1 MLSFKEAF
9 QYFATSFWNKS
20 KNTFLTIEN
29 GINGILLDP
38 KYELV
43 NSVTNNASITLP
55 SLDTFDEIYI
65 EMTNGENTIV
75 HQASVKKGS
84 LLSDNSAVTY
94 REILLDGIHDTQTYV
109 TYDIATNTIT
119 PSYCEGVVINETTN
133 VTTSVYVKKYV
144 VSETTTTLSSGIIS
158 YDDTKANLGTDNLQ
172 GAIEKLDDKIDGIE
186 QTATNT
192 SYNNTTSGLT
202 STNVQGAIDEVVNEV
217 KNKVNYASFL
227 EKKDINENT
236 IESTLPYELKNS
248 CALIYKNEIHILGGE
263 YNNASYTKHYKWN
276 GSSWAS
282 VSTLPYKFY
291 QGCAVVYNNEIHI
304 LGGSGIYTKHYK
316 WNGSSWTNVSTI
328 PTYCGAGTASVV
340 FNNEIYIMG
349 SGANSSYSRI
359 FYKWNG
365 SSWTSVSSMPYDFYN
380 GTAVI
385 YNNQIHILAGN
396 GNNTGHYKW
405 NGSSWTSVSTIPY
418 DANSGRAVVYNNQI
432 HIFGGNTSSFL
443 RNHYKWNGS
452 SWSSE
457 SLIPY
462 NFYGG
467 CILIYNKKIN
477 ILGGNGSSDTYTKHY
492 SIKNGMFITGYVK
505 ANTEIY
511 YPSSS
516 MPYTDNLIEIT
527 DGYRVTE
534 DGLIEI
540 LVS

>member
-1 MLSFKEAF
+1 
-9 QYFATSFWNKS
+9 
-20 KNTFLTIEN
+20 
-29 GINGILLDP
+29 
-38 KYELV
+38 
-43 NSVTNNASITLP
+43 
-55 SLDTFDEIYI
+55 
-65 EMTNGENTIV
+65 
-75 HQASVKKGS
+75 
-84 LLSDNSAVTY
+84 
-94 REILLDGIHDTQTYV
+94 
-109 TYDIATNTIT
+109 
-119 PSYCEGVVINETTN
+119 
-133 VTTSVYVKKYV
+133 
-144 VSETTTTLSSGIIS
+144 
-158 YDDTKANLGTDNLQ
+158 
-172 GAIEKLDDKIDGIE
+172 
-186 QTATNT
+186 
-192 SYNNTTSGLT
+192 
-202 STNVQGAIDEVVNEV
+202 
-217 KNKVNYASFL
+217 
-227 EKKDINENT
+227 
-236 IESTLPYELKNS
+236 
-248 CALIYKNEIHILGGE
+248 
-263 YNNASYTKHYKWN
+263 
-276 GSSWAS
+276 
-282 VSTLPYKFY
+282 
-291 QGCAVVYNNEIHI
+291 
-304 LGGSGIYTKHYK
+304 
-316 WNGSSWTNVSTI
+316 
-328 PTYCGAGTASVV
+328 
-340 FNNEIYIMG
+340 MG

-365 SSWTSVSSMPYDFYN
+365 SSWTRLSSMPYDFYN

-432 HIFGGNTSSFL
+432 HIFGGNTSSLL

-492 SIKNGMFITGYVK
+492 SIKNGTVITGYVK

-527 DGYRVTE
+527 DGYKVTE